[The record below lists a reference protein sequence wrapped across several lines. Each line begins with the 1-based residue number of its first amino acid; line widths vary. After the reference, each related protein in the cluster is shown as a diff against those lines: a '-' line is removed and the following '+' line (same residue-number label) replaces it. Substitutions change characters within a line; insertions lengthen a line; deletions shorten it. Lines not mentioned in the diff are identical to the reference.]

1 MSKNFYEDQLL
12 GGGRRR
18 MEDYMW
24 GIYTI
29 SHQGMS
35 SLVVIVYDV
44 SGMEDKSG
52 LVGCIS
58 EVDLGEPYSPSTG

>member
-1 MSKNFYEDQLL
+1 M
-12 GGGRRR
+12 R
-18 MEDYMW
+18 
-24 GIYTI
+24 GIYTTI

-58 EVDLGEPYSPSTG
+58 EVDLGEPYIHGFGWFIFPTS

>member
-1 MSKNFYEDQLL
+1 M
-12 GGGRRR
+12 R
-18 MEDYMW
+18 
-24 GIYTI
+24 GIYTTI

-44 SGMEDKSG
+44 SGDMEDKSG

-58 EVDLGEPYSPSTG
+58 EVDLGEPYIHGFGWFIFPTS